1 MRYMIS
7 IFSDEQAWAN
17 LSPADIEKEMHAYFA
32 YSTALREAGKL
43 VAGEE
48 LHPGHTGKTI
58 RVAAAGAKVTDGPF
72 ADIKEQFG
80 GFYLIDV
87 ASEAE
92 AIEWAKKCPGAK
104 HGAVELRAC
113 VDHGAG

>member
-7 IFSDEQAWAN
+7 IFGDEQAWAKMT
-17 LSPADIEKEMHAYFA
+17 PEQTGQMMAAYFA
-32 YSTALREAGKL
+32 YTQELQAAGKL

-48 LHPGHTGKTI
+48 LQPGQTAKTI
-58 RVAAAGAKVTDGPF
+58 RVSGAPSVRDGPY

-87 ASEAE
+87 DSEAE
-92 AIEWAKKCPGAK
+92 AVEWAKKCPGAA
-104 HGAVELRAC
+104 HGAVELRPC
-113 VDHGAG
+113 VVHG